1 MIHSRNA
8 RIPRLHPQIPSM
20 CALRRAA
27 FAAALGLFFTIPLSE
42 TASAQTVNA
51 NSGTAKATVFVQ
63 PPDSSELV
71 VTDEPY
77 SLYDGLIRELRSGGY
92 TIFMRHGPVLG
103 SSTDIRNAGAW
114 WQDCKTTQR
123 LGPSALPR
131 ARAISEALSRQR
143 VPIGELHT
151 SEFCR
156 AFETGVHLGLVPPT
170 RNAVLN
176 DFVVYANNPAATNL
190 PTGVRE
196 LISRNTQPRSN
207 RILVGHQLPESAVHP
222 SLAYLPES
230 HTAIFKA
237 EGSNRFHYVTSLSPG
252 QWQWIGK
259 QNIPDQPNQ
268 LAAIAPQVIPPPA
281 PAAANPVLIAPD
293 QELKGMQLVTAL
305 RRGGYNLYMRHAQ
318 ATIGQDGNLLQ
329 TPMWW
334 ENCAIQRN
342 MSDGGREQARK
353 VGNGIKALN
362 IPVSM
367 VLTAQFCRT
376 RETGHLLGLGPIEV
390 TEDVNHQIG
399 QRTGFDVNVSRFK
412 RLAEMPPKGSNNM
425 IVSHT
430 HGSPRAE
437 ERIMGG
443 IQEAE
448 VVVYRP
454 DGKGNAEPVAR
465 IPVPEWDNLVKLA
478 SATKP

>member
-1 MIHSRNA
+1 MS
-8 RIPRLHPQIPSM
+8 
-20 CALRRAA
+20 
-27 FAAALGLFFTIPLSE
+27 
-42 TASAQTVNA
+42 A
-51 NSGTAKATVFVQ
+51 NSGTARATVTVQ
-63 PPDSSELV
+63 QPAPAELAV
-71 VTDEPY
+71 HDEPF
-77 SLYDGLIRELRSGGY
+77 SLYDGLVRELRGGGY
-92 TIFMRHGPVLG
+92 VIFMRHGPII
-103 SSTDIRNAGAW
+103 SSTTDTKNVGAW
-114 WQDCKTTQR
+114 WRDCQTTQR

-131 ARAISEALSRQR
+131 ARAIAEAISRQKIP
-143 VPIGELHT
+143 VSELQT

-156 AFETGVHLGLVPPT
+156 AFDTGVHLGLLAPT

-176 DFVVYANNPAATNL
+176 DFSVYASNPAATNL
-190 PTGVRE
+190 TAGIRE

-207 RILVGHQLPESAVHP
+207 RLLVGHLLPESAIHP
-222 SLAYLPES
+222 ALSTLPEG

-237 EGSNRFHYVTSLSPG
+237 EGNNRFHYITTLSPG

-259 QNIPDQPNQ
+259 QNIVEQPVS
-268 LAAIAPQVIPPPA
+268 AAAPQVQQVVVQ
-281 PAAANPVLIAPD
+281 PAATAAAPLIAVD

-305 RRGGYNLYMRHAQ
+305 RKGGYNLYMRHAQ

-342 MSDGGREQARK
+342 MSDNGREQARK
-353 VGNGIKALN
+353 VGSGIRELH
-362 IPVSM
+362 IPVST

-399 QRTGFDVNVSRFK
+399 QRAGFDVNVARFK

-430 HGSPRAE
+430 HGSPRTE

-465 IPVPEWDNLVKLA
+465 ITVPEWETLIKLA
-478 SATKP
+478 EAPKPASKP

>member
-1 MIHSRNA
+1 MIPHRNSILQHQRPGKFSLPRSRQTHF
-8 RIPRLHPQIPSM
+8 I
-20 CALRRAA
+20 
-27 FAAALGLFFTIPLSE
+27 AALVTFFSATTLLQPALS
-42 TASAQTVNA
+42 QTVNA

-63 PPDSSELV
+63 APDPAELV

-77 SLYDGLIRELRSGGY
+77 GLYDGLIRELRSGGY
-92 TIFMRHGPVLG
+92 TIFMRHGPVLP
-103 SSTDIRNAGAW
+103 STSDTRTAGAW
-114 WQDCKTTQR
+114 WQDCRTTQR

-131 ARAISEALSRQR
+131 ARAIAEALTRQR
-143 VPIGELHT
+143 VAIGELHT

-156 AFETGVHLGLVPPT
+156 AFDTGVHLGLVAPT

-176 DFVVYANNPAATNL
+176 DFIVYANAPATANL
-190 PTGVRE
+190 PAGVRE

-207 RILVGHQLPESAVHP
+207 RIVVGHQLPESAVHP
-222 SLAYLPES
+222 SLAYLPEG

-237 EGSNRFHYVTSLSPG
+237 EGNNRFHYVTSLSPG

-259 QNIPDQPNQ
+259 QNILDQPSQ
-268 LAAIAPQVIPPPA
+268 VAAIAPQVA
-281 PAAANPVLIAPD
+281 PVALQAANPVLIAPD
-293 QELKGMQLVTAL
+293 QELKGMQLITAL

-342 MSDGGREQARK
+342 MSDSGREQARK

-362 IPVSM
+362 IPVAM

-399 QRTGFDVNVSRFK
+399 QRAGFDVNVSRFK
-412 RLAEMPPKGSNNM
+412 RLAEMPAKGSNTM

-430 HGSPRAE
+430 HGSPRVE

-465 IPVPEWDNLVKLA
+465 IPVAEWENLVKLA
-478 SATKP
+478 TVTKP